1 MDYPIGIQSFE
12 TIRTEDFVYVDKTA
26 FVYQMVRRTGYYFL
40 SRPRRFGKS
49 LLVSTLE
56 AYFLGKK
63 ELFKGLA
70 IEKQETEWKTYPVL
84 RLDLNARNYKDA
96 QSLDAE
102 LNKHLVKWEAIYG
115 MVSDLTLAPEERFG
129 NVVQRAYEQTHEK
142 VVILVDE
149 YDKPL
154 LETIDNSEVQD
165 AYRKTLQA
173 FYGVLKSQDDYIRFG
188 FLTGVTKFSKVTIFS
203 GLNNLRDISMSPQYV
218 DVCGISE
225 KELQVYFDESIHELA
240 AANNTTYEKT
250 CEKLRE
256 QYDGYHFYPNTIGIY
271 NPFSLLN
278 TFQDQ
283 VFKDYWFE
291 TGTPT
296 FLVRLLASN
305 NCQLSELQGTEIS
318 ASNLS
323 VVDTMLTSPIP
334 VMYQSGYLTIK
345 GYDEEFDL
353 YILDYPNME
362 VKRGFINYLIPYYTS
377 LTSSNSD
384 SVLKSLVRNVMQ
396 GNPEEFMQRLQTML
410 AASDYRIAGDKEIYF
425 QNALHLIFTMLS
437 FNVKVEEPTSN
448 GRMDF
453 IIYTKDYIYIFEF
466 KLDHTAEEALQQI
479 KDKQYAR
486 PFQMDPRKLYL
497 IGVNFS
503 SETRTIEK
511 WIME

>member
-26 FVYQMVRRTGYYFL
+26 LVYQMVRRTGYYFL

-63 ELFKGLA
+63 ELFQGLA
-70 IEKQETEWKTYPVL
+70 VEKLETQWKKHPVL
-84 RLDLNARNYKDA
+84 RIDLNAEKYETVEDLEVILNDILYK
-96 QSLDAE
+96 L
-102 LNKHLVKWEAIYG
+102 EAIYG
-115 MVSDLTLAPEERFG
+115 SSPSEQSFSRRLSG
-129 NVVQRAYEQTHEK
+129 IIQRAYEQTHEK
-142 VVILVDE
+142 VVVLIDE

-437 FNVKVEEPTSN
+437 FYVRVEEPTSN

-453 IIYTKDYIYIFEF
+453 IIKTKDYIYILEL

-486 PFQMDPRKLYL
+486 PFQMDPRKLYQ

-511 WIME
+511 WIIE